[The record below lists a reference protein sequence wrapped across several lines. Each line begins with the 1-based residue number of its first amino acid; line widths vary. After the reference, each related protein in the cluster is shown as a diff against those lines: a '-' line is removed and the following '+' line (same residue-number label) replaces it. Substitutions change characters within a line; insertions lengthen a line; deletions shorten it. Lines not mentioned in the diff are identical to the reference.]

1 MHASNNAGNATQ
13 WLCETRAAGLV
24 RDRCARRVP
33 ASSATF
39 LVPGPIGY
47 FIFGRSSRPSRESL
61 MPEVILPEANDFN
74 EVLWVEPYPDFLLER
89 FVDRPHGPETRY
101 DHLESISLAF
111 VRALQQLPPRHR
123 AALILRDVLGL
134 PIYEVAQILDST
146 EQSVAS
152 KLERARV
159 RMQSRLPDRATQ
171 EPPPL
176 PGSAVE
182 NELVARFTNAFES
195 GDVDGIV
202 ALLSDD
208 VRFAMPPIPREWRE
222 RDGAAP
228 FLAAVCQGHT
238 PRLIATRANGQPAFG
253 IYAPD
258 SSGRVLHAIGMLVVT
273 LVGNRICEIIRFDTS
288 VLRYFRLARTRSAG
302 FGG

>member
-1 MHASNNAGNATQ
+1 MPDAS
-13 WLCETRAAGLV
+13 
-24 RDRCARRVP
+24 
-33 ASSATF
+33 
-39 LVPGPIGY
+39 
-47 FIFGRSSRPSRESL
+47 
-61 MPEVILPEANDFN
+61 LPEAEDFN
-74 EVLWVEPYPDFLLER
+74 SVFWVEPYPDLLFEQ
-89 FVDRPHGPETRY
+89 FIDQPTGLEARY
-101 DHLESISLAF
+101 DHRESISLAF
-111 VRALQQLPPRHR
+111 VRALQQLPPRLR

-134 PIYEVAQILDST
+134 PAYEVAQILDST
-146 EQSVAS
+146 EQSVS
-152 KLERARV
+152 SMLERARV
-159 RMQSRLPDRATQ
+159 GIQSRLPDRGTH

-182 NELVARFTNAFES
+182 NELVARFTNAFEA

-228 FLAAVCQGHT
+228 FLAAVCQGLT

-258 SSGRVLHAIGMLVVT
+258 STGRVLHAIGILVVT
-273 LVGNRICEIIRFDTS
+273 LVGNRICEIVRFDTS
-288 VLRYFRLARTRSAG
+288 ALRYFRLARTRSALL
-302 FGG
+302 GG